1 MRIMKTK
8 MIDCTKGPC
17 EKEIQE
23 AALLLLQGQLVA
35 FPTETVYGL
44 GGSALDPTAIQEIYQ
59 AKGRPSDNPLIVHVS
74 SIEMV
79 SKIARFVPEIAIE
92 LMRRFWPGPLTLVL
106 PKADQIPLEI
116 TGGLNTVA
124 VRMPDHPVA
133 LALLEASGLPIA
145 APSANLSGRPSPTTA
160 EHVLRDLEGRIPM
173 ILNGGPCREGVE
185 STVLDLSR
193 ESAVILRPGAVTF
206 EMLLPFL
213 PYLTETTGAVLP
225 QVEVPMAPGMKY
237 AHYAPKAPIT
247 LYSGSEEAV
256 CHKMVEDA
264 LTAKA
269 KGEKI
274 GVIIT
279 QYPCGLVADVI
290 FNFYHPDV
298 NIMLHQTAQQLFQS
312 FRACDDDGV
321 HRILLQGVSEK
332 DLGRAVMNRMV
343 KAAKEWIRLD
353 RLDS

>member
-8 MIDCTKGPC
+8 MIDCALGWSDNDL
-17 EKEIQE
+17 QE
-23 AALLLLQGQLVA
+23 AANLLQQGQLVA

-44 GGSALDPTAIQEIYQ
+44 GGSALNSQAIQAIYR

-74 SIEMV
+74 SVEMV
-79 SKIARFVPEIAIE
+79 ARVARSVPEIAGE

-106 PKADQIPLEI
+106 PKAAQIPSEI
-116 TGGLNTVA
+116 TGGLDTVA
-124 VRMPDHPVA
+124 IRMPDHPVA

-160 EHVLRDLEGRIPM
+160 EHVFRDLEGSIPL

-193 ESAVILRPGAVTF
+193 EPAVILRPGAVTY
-206 EMLLPFL
+206 EMLLPFIPNL
-213 PYLTETTGAVLP
+213 LEATGTVISQTEA
-225 QVEVPMAPGMKY
+225 PMAPGMKY

-256 CHKMVEDA
+256 CRKMCQDA
-264 LTAKA
+264 HTARA
-269 KGEKI
+269 NGEKI

-279 QYPCGLVADVI
+279 QYPCKLEADLL
-290 FNFYHPDV
+290 FDFYHPDT

-312 FRACDDDGV
+312 FRSCDDDGV